1 MKNLLAKRT
10 FDTALLIFALTVSVI
25 AQAGPTPPTPTAT
38 PNLTPTPT
46 ATPTASPTATP
57 SIPCRIDERCAC
69 RIDKK
74 CSVAGSEPAD
84 QCEANMGDE
93 VTYTYTV
100 GPLTNSDVVVSVTD
114 DKLGV
119 VASNLLVPSLQ
130 TAEVTATTT
139 IFETT
144 TNVAWVIAVA
154 SEFCEAWAS
163 ADSATVAVAA
173 EPPCAYVWKTTQIC
187 TIGKGQSPSNNA
199 KVSMCVTGNIVDP
212 AALRE
217 TAHRIPV
224 CAGSE
229 VDVRVTDVTGIPS
242 VSASGTLSCS
252 SAGCSGVVQS
262 TEKFTATSADGK
274 DVDRMT
280 FIPKP

>member
-1 MKNLLAKRT
+1 
-10 FDTALLIFALTVSVI
+10 
-25 AQAGPTPPTPTAT
+25 
-38 PNLTPTPT
+38 
-46 ATPTASPTATP
+46 
-57 SIPCRIDERCAC
+57 
-69 RIDKK
+69 
-74 CSVAGSEPAD
+74 
-84 QCEANMGDE
+84 MGDE
-93 VTYTYTV
+93 VTYIYTV

-119 VASNLLVPSLQ
+119 VASNLVVPSLQ
-130 TAEVTATTT
+130 TAEATATTM

-144 TNVAWVIAVA
+144 TNVAWVVAVA
-154 SEFCEAWAS
+154 SEFCEPWAS
-163 ADSATVAVAA
+163 ADSATVTVAFGPTPTSTPTATPTPTATA
-173 EPPCAYVWKTTQIC
+173 EPTCTDHWLPTMIC

-212 AALRE
+212 AALRD

-229 VDVRVTDVTGIPS
+229 VDVRITDVTGIPS